1 MAKISRQRGATYE
14 REVAKEIFENL
25 GVRIKRNLVQYQE
38 ANQGDLL
45 LGDYLIE
52 CKRRRKIAVYEWMDQ
67 AEAACRIDQT
77 PIVAMRA
84 DGEES
89 LAVMYLS
96 DLLKLLREEIPPDP
110 EQDSPQG
117 ED

>member
-1 MAKISRQRGATYE
+1 
-14 REVAKEIFENL
+14 
-25 GVRIKRNLVQYQE
+25 
-38 ANQGDLL
+38 
-45 LGDYLIE
+45 
-52 CKRRRKIAVYEWMDQ
+52 
-67 AEAACRIDQT
+67 
-77 PIVAMRA
+77 MRA